1 MASICVK
8 CNCISGYWGSLHTAS
23 PCDYLLFKSLPQMPF
38 SVLLSSWRPHPLTNG
53 PGTQIYAPRIPEGR
67 NLLLTE
73 RNSGCCSDREIIYES
88 SPTFP
93 GQLKIR
99 INMEA
104 QLHVCLFVSIAYSYH
119 EEDVWRTQSEFC
131 WAAQWLPNELISVHH
146 VVTFKP
152 MTQQVV

>member
-67 NLLLTE
+67 NLDVDRKEFWMLFWQRDRLRELANFPRTTEDQNKHGSTAARVLICQHRLLVPWRGRLTNAVWILLSCAVTAE
-73 RNSGCCSDREIIYES
+73 WMNFCSSCCNI
-88 SPTFP
+88 
-93 GQLKIR
+93 
-99 INMEA
+99 
-104 QLHVCLFVSIAYSYH
+104 
-119 EEDVWRTQSEFC
+119 
-131 WAAQWLPNELISVHH
+131 
-146 VVTFKP
+146 
-152 MTQQVV
+152 